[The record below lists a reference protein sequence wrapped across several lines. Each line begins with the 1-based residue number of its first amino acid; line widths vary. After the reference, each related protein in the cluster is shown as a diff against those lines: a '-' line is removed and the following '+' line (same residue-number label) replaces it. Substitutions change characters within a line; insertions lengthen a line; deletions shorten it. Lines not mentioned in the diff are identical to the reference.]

1 LNRSL
6 PESLIEPVHG
16 IPDVAIDEL
25 DGTTS
30 LRNFPLSADSG
41 VCILNAM
48 SSSARDWEPPSP
60 EELQALLPQ
69 YEISA
74 IIGRGGMGAVYR
86 GRQAKLNRTVAIK
99 LLPETFTRGE
109 DDLNFAKRFEQEAQ
123 AMANLDHPAIISVYD
138 FGETAN
144 GQLYFVMEFV
154 DGMDIHQYLHHNG
167 GKLPQEI
174 ALTITAHVL
183 DALGYAH
190 DHGIAHRD
198 IKPANILLNHEG
210 RVKIADFGL
219 AKKFGEHANASTPAL
234 TLANVA
240 VGTPDFVA
248 PEALDSDQVPDH
260 RADLYAVGVMLYQM
274 LTGKLPRGNYLGP
287 SELDAEID
295 ERLDE
300 IVGKAMA
307 TNPDHRYQS
316 AAAVRADLDVVL
328 SHPLARVEAGESSGE
343 VAAAVPVTT
352 SVKGGKAGST
362 PPKSK
367 TPLYAGLGV
376 GALAVVGT
384 GAFVLFGGG
393 GKQDAARPSKVESAA
408 SEPATA
414 PNLEVRATPA
424 TPVKVVEAPKPAP
437 PKPVVA
443 EPPAKPVAPKPDPVA
458 VAPPKAPEPV
468 PTPVAAKPAVPTTAS
483 PPPTTPKPGE
493 TREAAPPL
501 PPANPLLAIPGL
513 PARLDGYLAARRT
526 QLTEL
531 ATKYGRGLDSRLGQA
546 ADVGDLKTASAYT
559 DEKARVEA
567 LVKTLA
573 TPIADPIAAVA
584 APIALPDLATGSPET
599 LTTLRQTWTAES
611 TKIRSTL
618 DAALQQSLQALEVE
632 LTKARDLEK
641 AKTVLAW
648 RESLAK
654 PTPAAAAEKPVAG
667 LSEAG
672 PATPAT
678 TMPAAKGDLP
688 RATKDAPFENSLGM
702 KFVPVPGTDV
712 LFCIHE
718 VRYKDYEEYAK
729 KAKET
734 VDGSWKIQTNDGFEI
749 KTDEKDHPVTRV
761 SWDDAQKF
769 CAWLSEKEGKTYR
782 LPTDQEWSHAVGI
795 GREED
800 WKDDTTPATV
810 FKVPDEFPWGDEWP
824 PPKGAGNYSDASRQA
839 KAPRDDAKYV
849 EAGYDDGFP
858 TTAPVMSFE
867 ANKLGLYDL
876 GGNVWEWCEDWYS
889 GEQMTRVLR
898 GGSWYNLERSH
909 MLSSYR
915 HHDTPDVRNNNNG
928 FRVVVAVSSGG

>member
-1 LNRSL
+1 
-6 PESLIEPVHG
+6 
-16 IPDVAIDEL
+16 
-25 DGTTS
+25 
-30 LRNFPLSADSG
+30 
-41 VCILNAM
+41 M
-48 SSSARDWEPPSP
+48 
-60 EELQALLPQ
+60 LPQ
-69 YEISA
+69 YEISEV
-74 IIGRGGMGAVYR
+74 IGRGGMGAVYK

-99 LLPETFTRGE
+99 LLPETFTQGPDE
-109 DDLNFAKRFEQEAQ
+109 LNFAKRFEQEAQ

-154 DGMDIHQYLHHNG
+154 DGVDVFQYLHQHG
-167 GKLPQEI
+167 GKLPQES

-183 DALGYAH
+183 DALDYAH
-190 DHGIAHRD
+190 SHGIAHRD
-198 IKPANILLNHEG
+198 IRPANILLNQEG

-219 AKKFGEHANASTPAL
+219 AKKFGDAATLSTPAL

-287 SELDAEID
+287 SELDAAID

-307 TNPDHRYQS
+307 ADPDHRYQS
-316 AAAVRADLDVVL
+316 AAAVRADLDLVL
-328 SHPLARVEAGESSGE
+328 SHPLARVEPGEPSGA
-343 VAAAVPVTT
+343 VVAAVPVTT
-352 SVKGGKAGST
+352 SVKGGKAVKAGST

-376 GALAVVGT
+376 VALAVLGI

-393 GKQDAARPSKVESAA
+393 GKQEATRPSKVESAA
-408 SEPATA
+408 SEPAPA

-424 TPVKVVEAPKPAP
+424 TPVKVIEAPKPEP

-443 EPPAKPVAPKPDPVA
+443 GPPAKPVAPKPDPVA
-458 VAPPKAPEPV
+458 VAPAKAPEPI
-468 PTPVAAKPAVPTTAS
+468 PKPVAAKSALPTAAS
-483 PPPTTPKPGE
+483 PPPTTPNPGE
-493 TREAAPPL
+493 TREAAPPV

-513 PARLDGYLAARRT
+513 PTRLDGYLAARRT
-526 QLTEL
+526 QTGDL
-531 ATKYGRGLDSRLGQA
+531 ADRYQRGLETRFKQA
-546 ADVGDLKTASAYT
+546 ADAGDLVLSKAYQE
-559 DEKARVEA
+559 EKDRLAA
-567 LVKTLA
+567 LRQTLA
-573 TPIADPIAAVA
+573 EPAADPIAAVA
-584 APIALPDLATGSPET
+584 AAEGLPELPVGAPESLAT
-599 LTTLRQTWTAES
+599 LRGVWDGEYA
-611 TKIRSTL
+611 KIREDL
-618 DAALQQSLQALEVE
+618 DGKLSQSLQALEAE
-632 LTKARDLEK
+632 LTRARDLE
-641 AKTVLAW
+641 AAGAVMAY
-648 RESLAK
+648 REGGI
-654 PTPAAAAEKPVAG
+654 PASAVPVAG
-667 LSEAG
+667 VTDLGANVPPTADPGSQ
-672 PATPAT
+672 TPAPKT
-678 TMPAAKGDLP
+678 DDLA

-729 KAKET
+729 KAKEN
-734 VDGSWKIQTNDGFEI
+734 VDGVWKIQTNDGFEI
-749 KTDEKDHPVTRV
+749 KRGGEDHPVTKV
-761 SWDDAQKF
+761 SWYDAQAF
-769 CAWLSEKEGKTYR
+769 CKWLSEKEGKTYR
-782 LPTDQEWSHAVGI
+782 LPTDREWSLAVGI

-810 FKVPDEFPWGDEWP
+810 FKPQDAFPWGDEWP
-824 PPKGAGNYSDASRQA
+824 PPAGAGNYSDASRQA

-849 EAGYDDGFP
+849 EGEYDDGFP

-889 GEQMTRVLR
+889 ADQKDRMFMLR
-898 GGSWYNLERSH
+898 GGSWYYGVRGLL
-909 MLSSYR
+909 LSSYR
-915 HHDTPDVRNNNNG
+915 FSITPDFRYHYHGFFG
-928 FRVVVAVSSGG
+928 FRVVVAVVSGG

>member
-1 LNRSL
+1 
-6 PESLIEPVHG
+6 
-16 IPDVAIDEL
+16 
-25 DGTTS
+25 
-30 LRNFPLSADSG
+30 
-41 VCILNAM
+41 M
-48 SSSARDWEPPSP
+48 
-60 EELQALLPQ
+60 LPQ
-69 YEISA
+69 YEISE
-74 IIGRGGMGAVYR
+74 IIGRGGMGAVYK
-86 GRQAKLNRTVAIK
+86 GRQVKLNRTVAIK
-99 LLPETFTRGE
+99 LLPETFTQGPDE
-109 DDLNFAKRFEQEAQ
+109 LNFTKRFEQEAQ

-138 FGETAN
+138 FGETAS

-154 DGMDIHQYLHHNG
+154 DGMDVFQYLQHHG
-167 GKLPQEI
+167 GKLPQES

-183 DALGYAH
+183 DALDYAH
-190 DHGIAHRD
+190 SHGIAHRD

-219 AKKFGEHANASTPAL
+219 AKKFGDAATLSTPAL

-287 SELDAEID
+287 SELDAAID

-316 AAAVRADLDVVL
+316 AAAVRADLDLV
-328 SHPLARVEAGESSGE
+328 SSQPLARVEAGERSGA

-352 SVKGGKAGST
+352 SVRGAKTKAPVGWVYGGAGLAAALVIGAAVLVKRGVKDEDLKEPAPVLGDSKGGIGFQPMRSTEKTNEKEETGVVRKSSVAPAESIGWKPMPQEKAVAAAEEKPEPVST
-362 PPKSK
+362 
-367 TPLYAGLGV
+367 
-376 GALAVVGT
+376 
-384 GAFVLFGGG
+384 
-393 GKQDAARPSKVESAA
+393 
-408 SEPATA
+408 
-414 PNLEVRATPA
+414 
-424 TPVKVVEAPKPAP
+424 
-437 PKPVVA
+437 
-443 EPPAKPVAPKPDPVA
+443 PVAPKPVA
-458 VAPPKAPEPV
+458 S
-468 PTPVAAKPAVPTTAS
+468 T
-483 PPPTTPKPGE
+483 
-493 TREAAPPL
+493 AAPSPVL
-501 PPANPLLAIPGL
+501 KSEPPAPSAPTEASTTKSEEPSTRNQQLLAIPGL
-513 PARLDGYLAARRT
+513 QIRLDGYVAARRT

-531 ATKYGRGLDSRLGQA
+531 ATKYGRGLESRLGQA
-546 ADVGDLKTASAYT
+546 ADAGDLKTATAFS
-559 DEKARVEA
+559 DERARVES

-573 TPIADPIAAVA
+573 TPPLDPIAAVA

-599 LTTLRQTWTAES
+599 LVTLRQTWTAES
-611 TKIRSTL
+611 TKIRSNL
-618 DAALQQSLQALEVE
+618 DVALQQSLQALEVE

-654 PTPAAAAEKPVAG
+654 PTPAAAEKPVAG

-678 TMPAAKGDLP
+678 PMPAAKGDLP

-702 KFVPVPGTDV
+702 KFVPVPGTDA

-718 VRYKDYEEYAK
+718 VRWKDYEEYAK
-729 KAKET
+729 KAKES
-734 VDGSWKIQTNDGFEI
+734 VEGSWKIQTNDGFEI

-761 SWDDAQKF
+761 NWDDAQKF

-782 LPTDQEWSHAVGI
+782 LPTDREWSLAVGI

-800 WKDDTTPATV
+800 WKDDTTPETV

-849 EAGYDDGFP
+849 EGGYDDGFP

-889 GEQMTRVLR
+889 VEQKERVLR
-898 GGSWYNLERSH
+898 GGSWFYYVRGFL
-909 MLSSYR
+909 LSSFR
-915 HHDTPDVRNNNNG
+915 IRTTPDFRNDFYG